1 MSRTTNPVAVV
12 AQGFLKLAPFSHKHQ
27 QAYWLQEA
35 AAEVE
40 VDLRSDL
47 LDPRSRTGPPSL
59 KLSK

>member
-1 MSRTTNPVAVV
+1 MAVA